1 MKKILFAV
9 LMITALFN
17 AGCKSSDSG
26 DPKAVLI
33 EFFDALARGDIE
45 KAKKLSTSD
54 SQQILALLEMGMKNN
69 PDELKKFDKTKFQFG
84 TAVINGDQA
93 TVPTKETTSGET
105 VNYPMKKVEGKWKVA
120 FDKTSLMTM
129 GMEKMKE
136 KGMNPA
142 DSINKAMDKLK
153 DMDMDSIQ
161 REINKSMDTANH
173 VQ

>member
-26 DPKAVLI
+26 DPKAVLTA
-33 EFFDALARGDIE
+33 FFDALARGDME
-45 KAKKLSTSD
+45 KAKTLSTPD
-54 SQQILALLEMGMKNN
+54 SQQILALMEMGMKNN

-84 TAVINGDQA
+84 TPVIDGDKA
-93 TVPTKETTSGET
+93 TVPAKEMTSGET
-105 VNYPMKKVEGKWKVA
+105 VNYPMKKIEGKWKVA

-153 DMDMDSIQ
+153 DMNMDSIQ
-161 REINKSMDTANH
+161 REINKSMDTSNH
-173 VQ
+173 AQ